1 MLKISKIKKTLVHV
15 RTWTKF
21 TILIVIA
28 AFFIVGAISVFYKP
42 VYSVS
47 LNGEIIGYSENKS
60 QLQEKINAYIEKGNE
75 ENVAFVDIDDLPQ
88 YKLCFSKKDVETDDE
103 AIFNKVVEQGT
114 TYYKYYAITV
124 NNEEKSYVAS
134 FEEAEKVV
142 NELKEKNSSNKEKL
156 GILEKYETE
165 LKDFAPVETCVASLY
180 EKPVVVTQKARATA
194 TSAYTAGMYATG
206 QNTSTA
212 KVNLGISVIR
222 PVSGVLT
229 SRFGYRWGR
238 GHKGIDIGAS
248 KGTPIKAAAG
258 GTVTLS
264 QYGYNGGYGNY
275 VIISHGNGVQTVY
288 GHCSSL
294 KATTGQKVSQGQV
307 IATVGSTG
315 DSTGNHL
322 HFEVRVN
329 GVAQNPLNY
338 VSY

>member
-1 MLKISKIKKTLVHV
+1 MFKISKIKKTLVHV

-60 QLQEKINAYIEKGNE
+60 ELQERINAYIEKGNQ
-75 ENVAFVDIDDLPQ
+75 ENVAFVDIDTLPQ

-142 NELKEKNSSNKEKL
+142 KELKEKNSSNKEKL

-165 LKDFAPVETCVASLY
+165 LKEFTQVETCVANLY
-180 EKPVVVTQKARATA
+180 QKPVVTQKAR
-194 TSAYTAGMYATG
+194 SASVSSYTAGMYATG

-275 VIISHGNGVQTVY
+275 VIVSHGNGVQTVY

-294 KATTGQKVSQGQV
+294 KVTTGQKVSQGQL

>member
-1 MLKISKIKKTLVHV
+1 MGVFKISRIKKTLVHI

-21 TILIVIA
+21 TILIIIA
-28 AFFIVGAISVFYKP
+28 AFFIVGVISVFYKP

-60 QLQEKINAYIEKGNE
+60 ELQEKINIYIEKGNE
-75 ENVAFVDIDDLPQ
+75 DNVAFVDINELPQ
-88 YKLCFSKKDVETDDE
+88 YKLCFSKKNIVTNDDE
-103 AIFNKVVEQGT
+103 IFEKVIEQGT
-114 TYYKYYAITV
+114 TYYKYYAIAV
-124 NNEEKSYVAS
+124 DNEEKSYVAS
-134 FEEAEKVV
+134 FEEAEKIV
-142 NELKEKNSSNKEKL
+142 NDLKEKNSSNKDKL
-156 GILEKYETE
+156 GIIEKYETE
-165 LKDFAPVETCVASLY
+165 LKDFTQVETCVADLY
-180 EKPVVVTQKARATA
+180 EKPVVTTKARS
-194 TSAYTAGMYATG
+194 TSVSSSTGIYATG
-206 QNTSTA
+206 ANTSTA
-212 KVNLGISVIR
+212 KVELGISIIR
-222 PVSGVLT
+222 PTSGVLT

-248 KGTPIKAAAG
+248 KGTPIKAAAS

-288 GHCSSL
+288 AHCNAL
-294 KATTGQKVSQGQV
+294 KVSTGQKVSQGQL